1 MDYLAEGFREAL
13 YLIVN
18 LNSEM
23 LRIAFVSLKVSTT
36 STALAALVGIPLG
49 FYIASNKF
57 RCKRVVVTVLNTL
70 LALPTVVVGLMVYSF
85 LSRTGPLG
93 SLNLLFTPTAMIIGQ
108 FILALPIVSAL
119 SITAVESVDRRVGET
134 ALSLGASDRQAA
146 MTILREVKFALLAAV
161 IAGFGRVFA
170 EVGVSMMLGGNIRFY
185 TRNITTAIALET
197 GRGEF
202 ALGIALG
209 IILLVVALV
218 LNILFQCLRAKGQR

>member
-1 MDYLAEGFREAL
+1 MR
-13 YLIVN
+13 LIVDFN
-18 LNSEM
+18 PEV
-23 LRIAFVSLKVSTT
+23 LRIASVSLKVSTT
-36 STALAALVGIPLG
+36 STALASLVGIPLG

-57 RCKRVVVTVLNTL
+57 RCKRAVTTVVNTL
-70 LALPTVVVGLMVYSF
+70 LALPTVVVGLMVYSL
-85 LSRTGPLG
+85 LSRIGPLG
-93 SLNLLFTPTAMIIGQ
+93 SLNLLFTPTAMVIGQ

-119 SITAVESVDRRVGET
+119 SITAIESVDRRVRET
-134 ALSLGASDRQAA
+134 ALSLGASQKQAA
-146 MTILREVKFALLAAV
+146 ITILREVKLALLAAV

-209 IILLVVALV
+209 IILLAVALV
-218 LNILFQCLRAKGQR
+218 LNILFQCLHSRGSR